1 MHRESELNT
10 ECPNIILFGKKQKL
24 TAMILMHLQNQG
36 CKTTHFLQKDELI
49 KNLGKFDSDLL
60 IYIDENTEKNINI
73 TLKKIKNTHPAI
85 LIFLI
90 SAATRPAELE
100 NDFYI
105 NLSDF
110 KNEQTIENNI
120 KNILSIVFR
129 EKNYTNLSS
138 MILHD
143 LRSPVQSISG
153 YLDLLGNG
161 IFGEINEGQSQI
173 IRNTSALSEKLIDLL
188 DDLNKIYL
196 FEINKFE
203 LVKIRFQLKDIID
216 NCLRSIWIQSDQKN
230 IKLVHNIDSNL
241 PEILADPDLLQRVI
255 INLVTNAIKYCPEKG
270 TIRIYVQQTETI
282 NKVKMINFRVSDTG
296 PGIPSEDI
304 QFIFDK
310 FYRANKTKNK
320 SRGFGLGLYIAKLI
334 IEAHNGQIG
343 AYNNREGG
351 ATFYFNIPL
360 KINKH

>member
-1 MHRESELNT
+1 MNT
-10 ECPNIILFGKKQKL
+10 ECPDIILFGKKQKL
-24 TAMILMHLQNQG
+24 TDMILVYLKNQG
-36 CKTTHFLQKDELI
+36 CNTSHFIQKDDLLT
-49 KNLGKFDSDLL
+49 NLNKFDSDLL
-60 IYIDENTEKNINI
+60 IYIDDNLEKDTST
-73 TLKKIKNTHPAI
+73 TLKNIKNTHPTL

-90 SAATRPAELE
+90 SAATRPVELE

-105 NLSDF
+105 NLSDL
-110 KNEQTIENNI
+110 KKEHTIENNI
-120 KNILSIVFR
+120 KNILSIIIR

-161 IFGEINEGQSQI
+161 IFGEINEGQYKI

-203 LVKIRFQLKDIID
+203 LVKIRFQLKDIVD

-241 PEILADPDLLQRVI
+241 PEILADPDLIQRVI
-255 INLVTNAIKYCPEKG
+255 INLVNNAIKYCPEKG
-270 TIRIYVQQTETI
+270 TIRIYVQKTETI
-282 NKVKMINFRVSDTG
+282 NKVRMINFRVSDTG
-296 PGIPSEDI
+296 PGIPPEDI

-310 FYRANKTKNK
+310 FYRASKTKNK
-320 SRGFGLGLYIAKLI
+320 SRGFGLGLYISKLI

-351 ATFYFNIPL
+351 ATFYFNMPVI
-360 KINKH
+360 INKH

>member
-1 MHRESELNT
+1 M
-10 ECPNIILFGKKQKL
+10 LFGKKQKL
-24 TAMILMHLQNQG
+24 TDIILMYLENQG
-36 CKTTHFLQKDELI
+36 CKTAHFIQKDDLVT
-49 KNLGKFDSDLL
+49 NLNKFDSDLL
-60 IYIDENTEKNINI
+60 IYIDDNNEKDITT
-73 TLKKIKNTHPAI
+73 TLKNIKNTHPAL
-85 LIFLI
+85 LIFVI

-105 NLSDF
+105 NLSDL
-110 KNEQTIENNI
+110 KKEHTIENNI
-120 KNILSIVFR
+120 KNILSIIIR

-161 IFGEINEGQSQI
+161 IFGEINEGQHQI
-173 IRNTSALSEKLIDLL
+173 IRNTSALSEKLVDLL

-255 INLVTNAIKYCPEKG
+255 INLVNNAIKYCPEKG

-282 NKVKMINFRVSDTG
+282 KKVRMINFRVSDTG
-296 PGIPSEDI
+296 PGIPAEDI

-310 FYRANKTKNK
+310 FYRASKTKNK
-320 SRGFGLGLYIAKLI
+320 SRGFGLGLYISKLI

-351 ATFYFNIPL
+351 ATFYFNIPVRL
-360 KINKH
+360 NKQ